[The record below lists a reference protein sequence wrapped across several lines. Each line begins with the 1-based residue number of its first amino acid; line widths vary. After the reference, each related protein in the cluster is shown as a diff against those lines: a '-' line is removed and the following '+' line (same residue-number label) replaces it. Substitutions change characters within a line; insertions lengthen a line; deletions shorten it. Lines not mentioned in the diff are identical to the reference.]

1 VQEALYLADRVAIMS
16 PRPGRILMEVE
27 VPIERPRARRET
39 ITSADFAHL
48 ERIALDALEAA

>member
-1 VQEALYLADRVAIMS
+1 
-16 PRPGRILMEVE
+16 